1 MGDLGSRGTNM
12 GMECEKI
19 LKRIQ
24 RILDPEDIGETFVV
38 DHFTTTFVK
47 VL

>member
-1 MGDLGSRGTNM
+1 M

-24 RILDPEDIGETFVV
+24 TILWKGVEESETFVLA
-38 DHFTTTFVK
+38 
-47 VL
+47 VLLPHW

>member
-1 MGDLGSRGTNM
+1 MGSRGTNM

-24 RILDPEDIGETFVV
+24 RMDIGETFVV

-47 VL
+47 MV

>member
-1 MGDLGSRGTNM
+1 M

-24 RILDPEDIGETFVV
+24 TILWKGVEESETSSKDCNIEKERNKENLQCGE
-38 DHFTTTFVK
+38 
-47 VL
+47 L